1 MITHSLPTVSP
12 AEPSAEFLVMV
23 GRSAEVAEQLRA
35 AVPRAR
41 REAAHVVVALTLPR
55 RGFTTDAA
63 VARRVAAREREE
75 VLEVERIVRHSCVG
89 TGVVAEVVV
98 VRYLSSRFASTRRRR
113 STAAV
118 ERLARRR
125 GGLLLHDNRQRHL
138 EPAPTDE
145 FVLEP
150 CAYVAAV
157 LPDSAE
163 AVNVAQAAAELAQAS
178 GQPLVLVVPLAQS
191 GSMADPIEHC
201 DQDAA
206 AIAGRV
212 RPTLDRFALTGRTRP
227 ALYCDDGTQADR
239 LRSMADSVDQACRDI
254 DAQIVVVSAHCPA
267 LSHLATPVV
276 LVHPVPARSLAVA
289 DDA

>member
-1 MITHSLPTVSP
+1 MITHSLPTVFP

-23 GRSAEVAEQLRA
+23 GRSAEVGEQLRA

-63 VARRVAAREREE
+63 VARRVAAREHEE
-75 VLEVERIVRHSCVG
+75 VLEVERMVRRSCVG
-89 TGVVAEVVV
+89 TGVTSEVVV

-125 GGLLLHDNRQRHL
+125 GGIVLHDHGQRHL
-138 EPAPTDE
+138 TQASADELVPEPN
-145 FVLEP
+145 
-150 CAYVAAV
+150 AYVAVV

-163 AVNVAQAAAELAQAS
+163 AVTVAQAAAELAHAS

-191 GSMADPIEHC
+191 GTRADRIEHE

-212 RPTLDRFALTGRTRP
+212 RPTLDRFTLTGRTLP

-239 LRSMADSVDQACRDI
+239 LQSMADSVDRACRDI
-254 DAQIVVVSAHCPA
+254 GAQIVVVSAQCPA
-267 LSHLATPVV
+267 LSLLVTPVV
-276 LVHPVPARSLAVA
+276 IVHPVPARARAVA